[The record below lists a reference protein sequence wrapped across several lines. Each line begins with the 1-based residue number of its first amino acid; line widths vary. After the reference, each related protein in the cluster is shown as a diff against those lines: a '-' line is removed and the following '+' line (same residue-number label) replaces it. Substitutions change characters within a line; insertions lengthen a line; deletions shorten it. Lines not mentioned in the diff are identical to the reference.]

1 MRKDKGKE
9 IAPETQL
16 AGVEQLTRGE
26 LSVVRWSQP
35 NEVINLDSAFLV
47 NKDLLEYE
55 RETEVRKKEV
65 RKLCDELE
73 VANKEA
79 QAYKD
84 KLASKTKLKKKLA
97 EEAKRCQTL
106 RKEMEQK
113 MNVSKAKYKNQIH
126 GLKDQV
132 ERVTV
137 DLEHANKMIE

>member
-1 MRKDKGKE
+1 M
-9 IAPETQL
+9 QL
-16 AGVEQLTRGE
+16 SPSSYSQLISLYLTFRRHG
-26 LSVVRWSQP
+26 
-35 NEVINLDSAFLV
+35 SAFLA

-84 KLASKTKLKKKLA
+84 KLASKTKLEKKLA
-97 EEAKRCQTL
+97 EKAKRCQTL

-126 GLKDQV
+126 GLKDQI

-137 DLEHANKMIE
+137 DFEHANKMIEQ